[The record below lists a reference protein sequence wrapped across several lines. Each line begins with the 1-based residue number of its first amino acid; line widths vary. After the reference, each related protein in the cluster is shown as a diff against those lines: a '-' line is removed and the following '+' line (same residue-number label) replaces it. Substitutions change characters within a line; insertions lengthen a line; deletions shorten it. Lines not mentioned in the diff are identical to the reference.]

1 VNMKTQTELQ
11 RLGDAVVVL
20 KNLRRY
26 CSEFLTGTRPS
37 DKSIVEAIDIVLSEL
52 NAQAPQDPPTSD
64 R

>member
-1 VNMKTQTELQ
+1 MKTQAELQ
-11 RLGDAVVVL
+11 RLGDAVIVL

-37 DKSIVEAIDIVLSEL
+37 DKSIVEAIDIVLPEL
-52 NAQAPQDPPTSD
+52 NAQAPEDPPTSD

>member
-1 VNMKTQTELQ
+1 MKTQTELQ
-11 RLGDAVVVL
+11 RLGDAVIVL

-26 CSEFLTGTRPS
+26 CSEFTTGTRPS

-52 NAQAPQDPPTSD
+52 HAQAPQDSPTSD

>member
-1 VNMKTQTELQ
+1 MKTQTELQ

-26 CSEFLTGTRPS
+26 CSEFLAGTRPS
-37 DKSIVEAIDIVLSEL
+37 DKSIVEAIDIVISEL